1 MSDDSDFGFGS
12 SSPYSDDDEPSTTT
26 TEALIDDGSEGEQQ
40 QRRRQGNEGKNEENE
55 KHKKTK
61 DKKTKDVPSLDG
73 EQRKEDST
81 TTTEALIDDG
91 SEGEQQQC
99 RRQGNEGKNE
109 ENEKHKK
116 TKDKKTKDVPSLD
129 GEQGKEESTTITEAL
144 IDDGSEGEQRQQR
157 QEGDV
162 NKNKDNEDVASLD
175 EEQHNDDTTTT
186 TEAVIDDGT
195 AREED
200 EEDNGVSSSTPNQ
213 SSWED
218 DDNESGDDEKY
229 EPVSSDDD
237 SEALENEEHAE
248 NEEQVENEEQAENE
262 GQAENEYELG
272 VRHEEEGCTGGT
284 KRRRRF
290 TLQEKLMYLRVVRRK
305 IEKGISLREASKS
318 INISHKQILDWKK
331 QSEQM
336 KGKSNQHAKSLGD
349 GVQSF
354 LSPYTDR
361 LLSFIFE
368 MRETGMAVSVN
379 SIVLKASQLSREFRE
394 KSMVAR
400 HSAIRRFINVHGF
413 VHRMGTHL
421 SQRQPSEMEE
431 IARDFVRVTRE
442 KLQMS
447 CRNEDY
453 IINMDQ
459 TPVPFSYDPKKT
471 IEVVGRRTI
480 HIRKSTCDTK
490 RATCALTVTASGKMI
505 TPLFVFKG
513 KN

>member
-40 QRRRQGNEGKNEENE
+40 QCRRQGNEGKDEENE
-55 KHKKTK
+55 KH
-61 DKKTKDVPSLDG
+61 KKTKDVPSLDG
-73 EQRKEDST
+73 EQGKEDST

-91 SEGEQQQC
+91 S
-99 RRQGNEGKNE
+99 K
-109 ENEKHKK
+109 
-116 TKDKKTKDVPSLD
+116 
-129 GEQGKEESTTITEAL
+129 
-144 IDDGSEGEQRQQR
+144 GEQRQQR

-175 EEQHNDDTTTT
+175 KEQHNDDTTTT

-195 AREED
+195 LRED
-200 EEDNGVSSSTPNQ
+200 NEEDNGVSSSTPNQ

-248 NEEQVENEEQAENE
+248 NEEQVENA
-262 GQAENEYELG
+262 GQVENEYELG

-305 IEKGISLREASKS
+305 VEKGISLREASKS

-379 SIVLKASQLSREFRE
+379 SIVLKALQLSREFRE

-400 HSAIRRFINVHGF
+400 HSAVRRFINVHGF

-431 IARDFVRVTRE
+431 IASDFVRVTRE
-442 KLQMS
+442 KLEMS

-490 RATCALTVTASGKMI
+490 CATCALTVTASGKMI